1 MIKAKVKIKNEPN
14 EKLDLMIVN
23 KCPLKNIC
31 KDNDLI
37 EKINKN
43 VLIINKIVIQIYQF
57 LNLYLIDKYDKNE
70 ELPNIN
76 DIFIKA
82 IIKTITKRRDT
93 RGKPPSETTKKLLG
107 DLNNFYKKEYIKC
120 IIEEDIQEDTK
131 LNFIMAYEAIDILT
145 AIENNIKEHFFD
157 YVNKFVNISL
167 SLKSKIKEINVDKK
181 LSKDEKKEMR
191 NTIYKEFRQI
201 KKDLVKTNDEY
212 ESDKKYHKWI
222 NMHKKNI
229 VRKDKFIKDSINYD
243 LCSNTQDYLK
253 SLFYMNK
260 ELEKINEKNIEENNK
275 EIKLFQIIPQRTN
288 IKPKHI
294 TIDTAGL
301 INLTINENSIKYL
314 SNIEKYREKL
324 WNDNFNTD
332 NKEFKRKNYQ
342 FNCMIKTDGVGCSV
356 LLIKLKDGKPI
367 NITSNMQKSIKKKQ
381 ELLDKYIEDVEITDD
396 MKRKRIVCCDPNMSD
411 IIYCVS
417 KTTPFEEIIENKDG
431 KIIKHIKQDENLTFR
446 YTQNQ
451 RRLETRKKKYAK
463 ITEKINK
470 TKKIN
475 EKTVKEIETEL
486 SKHSSKT
493 IIYNKFIEYC
503 KKKNEV
509 NRLLFKHYSDEI
521 FRKLK
526 LNIYI
531 NTQKS
536 ESKMVNN
543 FKEKFG
549 KPEDVIV
556 VIGDYD
562 KENNMKGKE
571 PIINR
576 RIRKIFRNNK
586 FEVYKINEFRTSK
599 LCNKCCGENEIFLE
613 RESHKP
619 KNKGDIVEVFGL
631 LRCKN
636 VNCKLIHNRDK
647 NSALNMYKIVK
658 SIFEEKG
665 RPKEYCR
672 ENKETKIHSH

>member
-1 MIKAKVKIKNEPN
+1 MIKPKVKIKNESI

-37 EKINKN
+37 KKINEN
-43 VLIINKIVIQIYQF
+43 VLTINKIVIQTYQF

-70 ELPNIN
+70 GFPEIN
-76 DIFIKA
+76 DIFIKS
-82 IIKTITKRRDT
+82 IIKTITKRQDT
-93 RGKPPSETTKKLLG
+93 RGKPPSENTKKLLEE
-107 DLNNFYKKEYIKC
+107 LKSFYEKEYKKC
-120 IIEEDIQEDTK
+120 ITDEDVQEDTK

-145 AIENNIKEHFFD
+145 GIENNIREHFFD
-157 YVNKFVNISL
+157 YVNKFVNTSL
-167 SLKSKIKEINVDKK
+167 NLKSKIKEINDNKK
-181 LSKDEKKEMR
+181 LNKEEKKEIR
-191 NTIYKEFRQI
+191 NQIYKEFRQI
-201 KKDLVKTNDEY
+201 KKDLLKLDDKY

-222 NMHKKNI
+222 NGHRKNI
-229 VRKDKFIKDSINYD
+229 VRKDKFTKDSVDYD

-260 ELEKINEKNIEENNK
+260 ELEQINEENIKENK
-275 EIKLFQIIPQRTN
+275 EEIKLFQIIPQRTN
-288 IKPKHI
+288 IKPKYL
-294 TIDTAGL
+294 TLDTAGL
-301 INLTINENSIKYL
+301 INLTISENSIKYL
-314 SNIEKYREKL
+314 SDIGKYQENL
-324 WNDNFNTD
+324 WDKNFKTNK
-332 NKEFKRKNYQ
+332 KEFKRKNYQ
-342 FNCMIKTDGVGCSV
+342 FNYMIKTDGIGCSV
-356 LLIKLKDGKPI
+356 LLVKLKDGKPI
-367 NITSNMQKSIKKKQ
+367 NITSTMQKSIKKKQ
-381 ELLDKYIEDVEITDD
+381 ESLDKYIEDVEITEE
-396 MKRKRIVCCDPNMSD
+396 MKKKKIVTIDPNLSD

-417 KTTPFEEIIENKDG
+417 KTTPFEEIIKDKNG
-431 KIIKHIKQDENLTFR
+431 KIIKHVKQDENVTFR

-475 EKTVKEIETEL
+475 KKTVKEIETEL
-486 SKHSSKT
+486 SKHNSKT
-493 IIYNKFIEYC
+493 VTYDKFIEYC

-509 NRLLFKHYSDEI
+509 NRLLFKHYSEKI

-536 ESKMVNN
+536 ESKMIQN
-543 FKEKFG
+543 FKEKYG
-549 KPEDVIV
+549 KPENMIV

-562 KENNMKGKE
+562 KGDNNMKGKE

-586 FEVYKINEFRTSK
+586 FEIYKINEFRTSK
-599 LCNKCCGENEIFLE
+599 LCNNCCGENETFLE
-613 RESHKP
+613 RESDKP
-619 KNKGDIVEVFGL
+619 NNKGEKIICHGL

-647 NSALNMYKIVK
+647 NSALNMYKITK
-658 SIFEEKG
+658 SIFEGKG

-672 ENKETKIHSH
+672 EKIHSH

>member
-1 MIKAKVKIKNEPN
+1 MIKPKVKIKNEPN

-31 KDNDLI
+31 KDNSLI
-37 EKINKN
+37 KKINEH
-43 VLIINKIVIQIYQF
+43 VLTINKIIIQTYQF
-57 LNLYLIDKYDKNE
+57 LNLYLIYKYDKNE
-70 ELPNIN
+70 EFPEID
-76 DIFIKA
+76 DIFIKS
-82 IIKTITKRRDT
+82 IIKTLTKRQDT
-93 RGKPPSETTKKLLG
+93 RGKPPSENTKKLLEE
-107 DLNNFYKKEYIKC
+107 LKEFYSKEYKKC
-120 IIEEDIQEDTK
+120 IIDEDIQEDTK
-131 LNFIMAYEAIDILT
+131 LNFIMAYETIDILT

-157 YVNKFVNISL
+157 YVNKFVNTSL
-167 SLKSKIKEINVDKK
+167 NLKSKIKKINDNKK
-181 LSKDEKKEMR
+181 LNKDEKKESR
-191 NTIYKEFRQI
+191 NQIYKEFRQI
-201 KKDLVKTNDEY
+201 KKDLVKIDDKY

-222 NMHKKNI
+222 NGHRKNI
-229 VRKDKFIKDSINYD
+229 VRKDKFTKGSVDYD
-243 LCSNTQDYLK
+243 LCSNAQDYLK

-260 ELEKINEKNIEENNK
+260 ELEQINEENIKENK
-275 EIKLFQIIPQRTN
+275 EEIKLFQIIPQRTN
-288 IKPKHI
+288 IKPKYI
-294 TIDTAGL
+294 TLDTAGL
-301 INLTINENSIKYL
+301 INLTISENSIKYL
-314 SNIEKYREKL
+314 SDIGKYQEKL
-324 WNDNFNTD
+324 WDKNFKTNK
-332 NKEFKRKNYQ
+332 KEFKRKNYQ
-342 FNCMIKTDGVGCSV
+342 FNYMIKTDGVGCSV
-356 LLIKLKDGKPI
+356 LLVKLKDGKPI
-367 NITSNMQKSIKKKQ
+367 KITSNMQKSIKKKQ
-381 ELLDKYIEDVEITDD
+381 ETLDKYIEDVGITEE
-396 MKRKRIVCCDPNMSD
+396 MKKKRIVTVDPNLSD

-417 KTTPFEEIIENKDG
+417 KTKPFEE
-431 KIIKHIKQDENLTFR
+431 IIKHIKQDENLTFR

-475 EKTVKEIETEL
+475 KKTVKEIETEL
-486 SKHSSKT
+486 SKQNSKT
-493 IIYNKFIEYC
+493 VDYNKFIEYC

-509 NRLLFKHYSDEI
+509 NRLLFKHYAEKI

-536 ESKMVNN
+536 ESKMVRN

-549 KPEDVIV
+549 KPEELIV

-562 KENNMKGKE
+562 KGDNNMKGKE

-599 LCNKCCGENEIFLE
+599 LCNNCCGENETFLE

-619 KNKGDIVEVFGL
+619 NNKGEKIICHGL

-647 NSALNMYKIVK
+647 NSALNMYKITK
-658 SIFEEKG
+658 SIFEGKG

-672 ENKETKIHSH
+672 ENKETKIHSY